1 MSILGGI
8 IGGIGSAAAG
18 IIGGKAARKAAKRNA
33 ALIAEAENDARA
45 WYEKEYNRNFLDR
58 SDARAAINE
67 ARTILN
73 DRYKQADASAAVTG
87 ATEDSVARE
96 KAAANE
102 ALAEITS
109 NIAERADAHKDAVR
123 ANYETQKDAFLQ
135 QKIGVNNQKAEATM
149 SAAKG
154 LADAAKGLGGAL
166 GNMGLD
172 DKLSKV
178 FK

>member
-18 IIGGKAARKAAKRNA
+18 IIGGNAARKAAKRNEK
-33 ALIAEAENDARA
+33 LIAEAENDARA
-45 WYEKEYNRNFLDR
+45 WYEKEYNSNFLDR

-67 ARTILN
+67 ARTMLA
-73 DRYKQADASAAVTG
+73 DRYKQAEASAAVTG
-87 ATEDSVARE
+87 ATEESVARQ
-96 KAAANE
+96 KASANQTM
-102 ALAEITS
+102 ADITS

-123 ANYETQKDAFLQ
+123 ANYEAQQNALMQ
-135 QKIGVNNQKAEATM
+135 QKIGVNNQKAQATIQ
-149 SAAKG
+149 AAQG
-154 LADAAKGLGGAL
+154 LANAAKGLGGAL
-166 GNMGLD
+166 GGMGLD